1 MLELEIVI
9 EWTLIITIIGPY
21 ICTFADN
28 RFRFSFF
35 LSLSPFLYVS
45 VVFNPLHD
53 EAKVKLTEKHTHIN
67 AFK

>member
-9 EWTLIITIIGPY
+9 EWTLIITIRW
-21 ICTFADN
+21 AVHLH
-28 RFRFSFF
+28 FRRQSISFLF
-35 LSLSPFLYVS
+35 LPLSPFLNVS

-53 EAKVKLTEKHTHIN
+53 EAKVKNTHIN